1 MDEGREWW
9 LPGYKRRLNSYGETI
24 QLAAY
29 KLLLDLFF

>member
-24 QLAAY
+24 QLAGYSEFSWAR
-29 KLLLDLFF
+29 